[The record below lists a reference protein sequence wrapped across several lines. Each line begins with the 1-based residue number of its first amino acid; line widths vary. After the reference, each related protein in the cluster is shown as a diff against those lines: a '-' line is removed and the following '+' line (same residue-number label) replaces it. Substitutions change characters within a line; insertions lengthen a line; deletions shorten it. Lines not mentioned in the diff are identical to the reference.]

1 MKLPTASKLALAD
14 ECPPS
19 FALPQMRETHET
31 AVEGNDLHDVLKRW
45 SSDGEWPASP
55 EHHKWLEAVAEV
67 VDDRFDGALAEAA
80 YAYDVTT
87 GSGRLLGYDLG
98 RNYGQTDTEFAG
110 AADYVVDA
118 GDVVEVWD
126 LKTGLTPQEPL
137 EHHAQMK
144 GLACAAGTFHGK
156 PVRTMLLIAP
166 RDGQKPR
173 IVAGPTYGAFDL
185 LELGEW
191 LRGIAER
198 LAAAERATATYK
210 RFSVGKW
217 CGTCPARLH
226 CPTQVAMIHRMATT
240 PDDVA
245 ADLARGLALPEV
257 RRDTYN
263 RLRAAEKAL
272 QWVRGQLYASMTDL
286 GPIDLGNGKVFGP
299 HETTSEVFDPEVVW
313 PWMAE
318 RFGLD
323 AAKDAM
329 TLKTSKTAIARV
341 VGEKS
346 PRGKKTAAV
355 EAAMAEL
362 RAIPGAV
369 TVKRETTTE
378 EHSPRTL
385 SVKPALA
392 STTAQPPGAAALA
405 LSPPGDAAQETQ

>member
-1 MKLPTASKLALAD
+1 MRLPTASKLALVD

-19 FALPQMRETHET
+19 WVLPHVRETHET
-31 AVEGNDLHDVLKRW
+31 AVEGNDKHDDLRDAVENNVDALSQSNPWR
-45 SSDGEWPASP
+45 
-55 EHHKWLEAVAEV
+55 EAVLEV
-67 VDDRFDGALAEAA
+67 LNGRLDGAKCEAA

-87 GSGRLLGYDLG
+87 GAARLLGYDLG
-98 RNYGQTDTEFAG
+98 RHYGQTDTELAG
-110 AADYVVDA
+110 AADYVVDYPEH
-118 GDVVEVWD
+118 VEIWD

-144 GLACAAGTFHGK
+144 GLACAVGTTHGK

-198 LAAAERATATYK
+198 LQRAHGSPDRNK

-226 CPTQVAMIHRMATT
+226 CPTQVAMVHRMATT

-257 RRDTYN
+257 RRDAYN

-299 HETTSEVFDPEVVW
+299 HETTSEAFDPEVVW
-313 PWMAE
+313 PWLSE

-355 EAAMAEL
+355 EAALAEL

-369 TVKRETTTE
+369 TVKREVTTE
-378 EHSPRTL
+378 EHSPRTT
-385 SVKPALA
+385 SAIPALPA
-392 STTAQPPGAAALA
+392 APIEPPAVGAPVLVQ
-405 LSPPGDAAQETQ
+405 PGDAAQETQ